1 MQKIKNRGIISYKV
15 KKKKK
20 SLRGTNLSPQ
30 SGGKGIDSMAK
41 LVSVSAKGAV
51 TVLKAVRD
59 GFVADV
65 KNAGLMVGETALVE
79 TPNGEFALELATS
92 DGGERVFV
100 KFGKPV
106 ITANDPFVAKV
117 AKEKVAKDTPA
128 VDLPALTL

>member
-1 MQKIKNRGIISYKV
+1 LQKIKNRGIISYKV

-20 SLRGTNLSPQ
+20 SLRGIIQIPQ
-30 SGGKGIDSMAK
+30 GRKEKDNMAK